1 MSPLTTSLAISLA
14 LLTGA
19 QTGLQAQAPALDA
32 WARVDVLRP
41 GTTIVVTLT
50 TGERRDCRFVRSTAD
65 DLTLAFPD
73 ASEETLPKS
82 LFTKVAGTTLVR
94 DSTGNGAAIGAAV
107 GALAGLAL
115 VSYVYARYPEMTTKS
130 EIAKKLQTELARAR
144 EREARRVGVL
154 DPSVVVAVPAVVEAI
169 VKSGVLAGVEAE
181 LEMERSE

>member
-73 ASEETLPKS
+73 TGEETLPKS
-82 LFTKVAGTTLVR
+82 LIEKVAGTTLVR

-115 VSYVYARYPEMTTKS
+115 VSGIYARCDGGCEAPAFAGPVMFSVGVGGAGGAALGWAIDHHHAS
-130 EIAKKLQTELARAR
+130 EEVLF
-144 EREARRVGVL
+144 ERESDPAR
-154 DPSVVVAVPAVVEAI
+154 
-169 VKSGVLAGVEAE
+169 
-181 LEMERSE
+181 